1 MLFSRKKLLIL
12 LPFNKQIVMISK
24 IIAEDYIVQ
33 VADYLADARKIVI
46 VSHVAPDGD
55 AMGSSLGLW
64 HYLMTL
70 EKEPVV
76 IVPTAFAGFLSW
88 MPGSECVMVY
98 EDLKEAADKLIEE
111 ADLIFALD
119 FNVPSR
125 LANLSEAVMNA
136 KAPKILVDHH
146 LNPGDFAKVVISY
159 PEISST
165 SELVFR
171 LICRMGDFSM
181 INLACAECIYTGMMT
196 DTGGFT
202 YNSNKQE
209 IYTIV
214 SELIKLGV
222 DKDDI
227 YRKVFNTFS
236 EHRLRLMGYCLHEK
250 MMIYPEYKTALIT
263 LSLAE
268 MQKFNFQNGDSE
280 GFVNIPLSIEG
291 IVFSAFIREDKE
303 KVKISLRS
311 QGTFPTNKFSADVFN
326 GGGHLNASGGE
337 SYVSLKE
344 TIKKF
349 EEALPDFR
357 DFL

>member
-1 MLFSRKKLLIL
+1 
-12 LPFNKQIVMISK
+12 MISK
-24 IIAEDYIVQ
+24 IIAEELIHKVANVLEDADKVLIVT
-33 VADYLADARKIVI
+33 
-46 VSHVAPDGD
+46 HVGPDGD

-70 EKEPVV
+70 GKEPVV

-98 EDLKEAADKLIEE
+98 ENMEE
-111 ADLIFALD
+111 ECRKIIDGADLIFALD
-119 FNVPSR
+119 FNVPHR
-125 LANLSEAVMNA
+125 MADLAEAVVNA
-136 KAPKILVDHH
+136 KAPKVLVDHH
-146 LNPGDFAKVVISY
+146 LNPGDFTDIVISY

-165 SELVFR
+165 SELIFR
-171 LICRMGDFSM
+171 LICRLGDFSK
-181 INLACAECIYTGMMT
+181 INLASAECIYTGMMT

-236 EHRLRLMGYCLHEK
+236 EHRLRLMGYCLYKK
-250 MMIYPEYKTALIT
+250 MKIYPEYKAALIT
-263 LSLAE
+263 LTAAE
-268 MQKFNFQNGDSE
+268 MNEFNFQNGDSE

-291 IVFSAFIREDKE
+291 IDFSAFMREDTDKI
-303 KVKISLRS
+303 KISLRS
-311 QGTFPTNKFSADVFN
+311 QGSFPTNKFSADIFG

-337 SYVSLKE
+337 SYTSLKE
-344 TIKKF
+344 AVKKF
-349 EEALPDFR
+349 EDALPLYK

>member
-1 MLFSRKKLLIL
+1 
-12 LPFNKQIVMISK
+12 LPFNKQFVMISK
-24 IIAEDYIVQ
+24 IIAEDYIIQ

-46 VSHVAPDGD
+46 VTHVAPDGD
-55 AMGSSLGLW
+55 AMGSSLGMW

-70 EKEPVV
+70 GKEPVV
-76 IVPTAFAGFLSW
+76 IVPTAFPNFLSW
-88 MPGSECVMVY
+88 MPGSECVVVY
-98 EDLKEAADKLIEE
+98 EDMKEAADTMIQG

-119 FNVPSR
+119 FNVPQR
-125 LANLSEAVMNA
+125 MAGLADAVVNA
-136 KAPKILVDHH
+136 TAPKILVDHH
-146 LNPGDFAKVVISY
+146 LNPGDFTKVVISY
-159 PEISST
+159 PEIAST

-171 LICRMGDFSM
+171 LICRLGDFSK

-236 EHRLRLMGYCLHEK
+236 EHRLRLMGYCLHKK
-250 MMIYPEYKTALIT
+250 MKIYPEYKTALIT
-263 LSLAE
+263 LSAAE
-268 MQKFNFQNGDSE
+268 LEEFNFQNGDSE

-291 IVFSAFIREDKE
+291 IVFSAFIREDKD
-303 KVKISLRS
+303 KVKVSLRS
-311 QGTFPTNKFSADVFN
+311 QGTFPTNKFSKDVFD